1 MAAADKKSTYTAAE
15 VAELIRPLA
24 DSVELLQKENA
35 ELKRKLEHMNEVF
48 ANAQRARFG
57 QSSEKNSYVLHDQ
70 ASFFNE
76 AEKEQAP
83 KVEEPTPDTILIPQ
97 HERKKKRSQAEMLN
111 GLPEEEVLLELP
123 EDQLVCGKCGGKMK
137 PIGKKFLRHE
147 MQIIP
152 KQIKLLAYYA
162 VTYACDSCEKDT
174 GFAHIVTVKPPVPL
188 MKHSL
193 ASPSTVAYIMTQK
206 YVDGLPLARQEKM
219 WAREGISLSRATMAN
234 WVIQCSQSWL
244 KPLYKHMKQELL
256 THSVIHADETVVQVL
271 KEDGKP
277 ATSESRMW
285 LYASAA
291 LIRHQ
296 VRLFEYQP
304 DRSGKRPE
312 AFLKGFTGALVTDG
326 YQGYNLLTQVTHC
339 GCWSHARRKWREAM
353 PEGATVK
360 NSKAAVGFQYC
371 NKLFAQERK
380 CAAYK
385 PKYRQEYRQNKEL
398 PLLEEYYAWLKTIH
412 PEKGSKLEEAVRY
425 SLNQKQQLT
434 ASLSNGEVP
443 ISNNLAENA
452 IRPFTL
458 GRKNWLFCDTTKGA
472 EASAI
477 VYSLVESAK
486 ANGIEPFAYLQHV
499 LVELPYLG
507 KNQSHEELESFM
519 PWAPYVQQEFGVKNS
534 DAYTVNENVVVVFFH
549 PAENGF
555 QHLLPGHGIEQTH
568 FHAGQFNVRRKQID
582 PLAAVDD
589 AFFPGT
595 GFIPDFGLHGSSQCG
610 IQIIVSVPYS

>member
-1 MAAADKKSTYTAAE
+1 MAAAEKKTTYTAAE
-15 VAELIRPLA
+15 VAVLEDTILK
-24 DSVELLQKENA
+24 QKQEID

-57 QSSEKNSYVLHDQ
+57 QSSEQKNYVLGKDQ
-70 ASFFNE
+70 LSLFNE
-76 AEKEQAP
+76 AEKEQDHKA
-83 KVEEPTPDTILIPQ
+83 EEPNPDTVLVAA

-111 GLPEEEVLLELP
+111 HLPEEEVLLEIP
-123 EDQLVCGKCGGKMK
+123 EEQLVCGKCGGKMK

-152 KQIKLLAYYA
+152 KQVKLLAYYA

-174 GFAHIVTVKPPVPL
+174 GFAHITSVKPPVPL

-206 YVDGLPLARQEKM
+206 YVDGLPLARQEKI

-271 KEDGKP
+271 KEEGKP

-291 LIRHQ
+291 LLRHQ
-296 VRLFEYQP
+296 VRIFEYQP

-312 AFLKGFTGALVTDG
+312 SFLRGFAGCLVTDG
-326 YQGYNLLTQVTHC
+326 YAGYNQVQNVTHC
-339 GCWSHARRKWREAM
+339 GCWAHARRKWREAM

-360 NSKAAVGFQYC
+360 TSKAAVGFQYC
-371 NKLFAQERK
+371 NKLFAEERK
-380 CAAYK
+380 CAPNH
-385 PKYRQEYRQNKEL
+385 PKYRQEYRQNREL
-398 PLLEEYYAWLKTIH
+398 PLLEEYYAWLNTVH

-425 SLNQKQQLT
+425 SLNQKQCLM
-434 ASLSNGEVP
+434 AYLDHGEVP

-458 GRKNWLFCDTTKGA
+458 GRKNWLFCDTPKGA

-499 LVELPYLG
+499 LVQLPYLG
-507 KNQSHEELESFM
+507 KTHSHEELETLM
-519 PWAPYVQQEFGVKNS
+519 PWAPYIQQNFEMKNS
-534 DAYTVNENVVVVFFH
+534 DAYTNCY
-549 PAENGF
+549 
-555 QHLLPGHGIEQTH
+555 L
-568 FHAGQFNVRRKQID
+568 D
-582 PLAAVDD
+582 
-589 AFFPGT
+589 
-595 GFIPDFGLHGSSQCG
+595 
-610 IQIIVSVPYS
+610 

>member
-1 MAAADKKSTYTAAE
+1 MAAAKAKTTYTAAE
-15 VAELIRPLA
+15 VAVL
-24 DSVELLQKENA
+24 ENKIQEQQA
-35 ELKRKLEHMNEVF
+35 QIEELKRRLEHMNEVF

-57 QSSEKNSYVLHDQ
+57 QSSEKQNYVLGKDQ
-70 ASFFNE
+70 LSLFNE
-76 AEKEQAP
+76 AEKEQDHKA
-83 KVEEPTPDTILIPQ
+83 EEPTPDTILIPA

-111 GLPEEEVLLELP
+111 HLPEEEVLLEIP
-123 EDQLVCGKCGGKMK
+123 EDERICGKCGGKMK

-162 VTYACDSCEKDT
+162 VTYACDHCEKDT
-174 GFAHIVTVKPPVPL
+174 GFAHMISVKPPVPL

-206 YVDGLPLARQEKM
+206 YVDGLPLARQEKI

-234 WVIQCSQSWL
+234 WVIQCAQTWL

-291 LIRHQ
+291 LLRHQ

-304 DRSGKRPE
+304 DRSGKRAE
-312 AFLKGFTGALVTDG
+312 SFLRGFTGCLVTDG
-326 YQGYNLLTQVTHC
+326 YAGYNLVKDVTHC
-339 GCWSHARRKWREAM
+339 GCWAHARRKWREAM
-353 PEGATVK
+353 PDGATVK
-360 NSKAAVGFQYC
+360 TSKAAVGYQYC
-371 NKLFAQERK
+371 NRLFAEERK
-380 CAAYK
+380 CAVYQ
-385 PKYRQEYRQNKEL
+385 PKYRQEYRQNREL
-398 PLLEEYYAWLKTIH
+398 PILEEYFAWLKTVH

-425 SLNQKQQLT
+425 SLNQKQQLM
-434 ASLSNGEVP
+434 AFLENGEVP

-452 IRPFTL
+452 IRPLTL
-458 GRKNWLFCDTTKGA
+458 GRKNWLFCDTPKGA

-477 VYSLVESAK
+477 VYSMVETAK
-486 ANGIEPFAYLQHV
+486 ANGIEPFTYLQHV

-507 KNQSHEELESFM
+507 KNHSHEELESLM
-519 PWAPYVQQEFGVKNS
+519 PWAPYIQQNFGMNNS
-534 DAYTVNENVVVVFFH
+534 DAYTNTYLN
-549 PAENGF
+549 
-555 QHLLPGHGIEQTH
+555 
-568 FHAGQFNVRRKQID
+568 
-582 PLAAVDD
+582 
-589 AFFPGT
+589 
-595 GFIPDFGLHGSSQCG
+595 
-610 IQIIVSVPYS
+610 

>member
-1 MAAADKKSTYTAAE
+1 MAPEQRKTTYTAAE
-15 VAELIRPLA
+15 VAVLEETILK
-24 DSVELLQKENA
+24 QKAEID

-57 QSSEKNSYVLHDQ
+57 QSSEQKNYVLGKDQ
-70 ASFFNE
+70 LSLFNE
-76 AEKEQAP
+76 AESSQDHKA
-83 KVEEPTPDTILIPQ
+83 EEPNPNTIFVEA
-97 HERKKKRSQAEMLN
+97 HERKKKRSQTEMLN
-111 GLPEEEVLLELP
+111 NLPEEEVLLEIP
-123 EDQLVCGKCGGKMK
+123 EGQLVCGKCGGKMK

-147 MQIIP
+147 MQIVP

-174 GFAHIVTVKPPVPL
+174 GLAHIVSVKPPIPL

-206 YVDGLPLARQEKM
+206 YVDGLPLARQEKI
-219 WAREGISLSRATMAN
+219 WAREGVSLSRATMAN
-234 WVIQCSQSWL
+234 WVIQCSEVWL
-244 KPLYKHMKQELL
+244 KPLYRHMKQELL

-291 LIRHQ
+291 LLRHQ

-312 AFLKGFTGALVTDG
+312 SFLKGFEGALVTDG
-326 YQGYNLLTQVTHC
+326 YAGYNQVQKVTHC
-339 GCWSHARRKWREAM
+339 GCWAHARRKWREAM
-353 PEGATVK
+353 PDGATVK
-360 NSKAAVGFQYC
+360 TSKAAIGFRYC
-371 NKLFAQERK
+371 NQLFAEERK
-380 CAAYK
+380 CVLYK
-385 PKYRQEYRQNKEL
+385 PEYRKEYRQGKEL
-398 PLLEEYYAWLKTIH
+398 PLLEEYFAWLNTVH

-425 SLNQKQQLT
+425 SINQKQQLC
-434 ASLSNGEVP
+434 AFLDKVEVP

-458 GRKNWLFCDTTKGA
+458 GRKNWLFCDTPKGA
-472 EASAI
+472 KASAI

-499 LVELPYLG
+499 LAQLPYLG
-507 KNQSHEELESFM
+507 KSPSHEELETLM
-519 PWAPYVQQEFGVKNS
+519 PWAPDIQQEYKMPNS
-534 DAYTVNENVVVVFFH
+534 DAYEKCY
-549 PAENGF
+549 
-555 QHLLPGHGIEQTH
+555 L
-568 FHAGQFNVRRKQID
+568 D
-582 PLAAVDD
+582 
-589 AFFPGT
+589 
-595 GFIPDFGLHGSSQCG
+595 
-610 IQIIVSVPYS
+610 

>member
-1 MAAADKKSTYTAAE
+1 MVAADNKTTYTAAE
-15 VAELIRPLA
+15 VAVLEDTILK
-24 DSVELLQKENA
+24 QKQEIE

-57 QSSEKNSYVLHDQ
+57 QSSEQKNYVLGKDQ
-70 ASFFNE
+70 LSLFNE
-76 AEKEQAP
+76 AENEQDHKA
-83 KVEEPTPDTILIPQ
+83 EEPNPDTVLIPA

-111 GLPEEEVLLELP
+111 HLPEEEVLLELP
-123 EDQLVCGKCGGKMK
+123 EEQLVCGKCGGKMK

-162 VTYACDSCEKDT
+162 VTYACDKCEKDT
-174 GFAHIVTVKPPVPL
+174 GFAHIASVKPPVPL

-206 YVDGLPLARQEKM
+206 YVDGLPLARQEKI
-219 WAREGISLSRATMAN
+219 WAREGICLSRATMAN
-234 WVIQCSQSWL
+234 WVIQCAQSWL

-291 LIRHQ
+291 LLRHQ

-312 AFLKGFTGALVTDG
+312 AFLKGFDGALVTDG
-326 YQGYNLLTQVTHC
+326 YAGYNQVAKVTHC
-339 GCWSHARRKWREAM
+339 GCWAHARRKWREAM
-353 PEGATVK
+353 PDGATVK
-360 NSKAAVGFQYC
+360 TSKAAVGFQYC

-380 CAAYK
+380 CASYQ
-385 PKYRQEYRQNKEL
+385 PKYRQEYRQNREL
-398 PLLEEYYAWLKTIH
+398 PILEEYFAWLNTVH

-425 SLNQKQQLT
+425 SLNQKQALC
-434 ASLSNGEVP
+434 AYLDNGEVP

-458 GRKNWLFCDTTKGA
+458 GRKNWLFCDTPKGA

-486 ANGIEPFAYLQHV
+486 ANEIEPFAYLQHV
-499 LVELPYLG
+499 LLQLPYLG
-507 KNQSHEELESFM
+507 KSHSHQELESLM
-519 PWAPYVQQEFGVKNS
+519 PWAPDIQQNFKMPNS
-534 DAYTVNENVVVVFFH
+534 NAYTNTY
-549 PAENGF
+549 
-555 QHLLPGHGIEQTH
+555 L
-568 FHAGQFNVRRKQID
+568 D
-582 PLAAVDD
+582 
-589 AFFPGT
+589 
-595 GFIPDFGLHGSSQCG
+595 
-610 IQIIVSVPYS
+610 

>member
-1 MAAADKKSTYTAAE
+1 MAAADKKTTYSAAE
-15 VAELIRPLA
+15 VAVLEDTILK
-24 DSVELLQKENA
+24 QKQEIE

-57 QSSEKNSYVLHDQ
+57 QSSEQKNYVLGKDQ
-70 ASFFNE
+70 LSLFNE
-76 AEKEQAP
+76 AEEAQDHKA
-83 KVEEPTPDTILIPQ
+83 EEPTPDTILIAA

-111 GLPEEEVLLELP
+111 HLPEEEVLLEIP
-123 EDQLVCGKCGGKMK
+123 EEQLVCGKCGGKMK

-174 GFAHIVTVKPPVPL
+174 GFAHIASVKPPVPL

-206 YVDGLPLARQEKM
+206 YVDGLPLARQEKI

-234 WVIQCSQSWL
+234 WVIQCSQTWL

-256 THSVIHADETVVQVL
+256 THCVIHADETVVQVL
-271 KEDGKP
+271 KEDNKP

-291 LIRHQ
+291 LLRRQ
-296 VRLFEYQP
+296 VRIFEYQP

-312 AFLKGFTGALVTDG
+312 SFLRGFTGCLVTDG
-326 YQGYNLLTQVTHC
+326 YAGYNQVQNVTHC
-339 GCWSHARRKWREAM
+339 GCWAHARRKWREAM
-353 PEGATVK
+353 PEGATAK
-360 NSKAAVGFQYC
+360 TSKAAVGFQYC
-371 NKLFAQERK
+371 NKLFAEERK
-380 CAAYK
+380 CAPYQ
-385 PKYRQEYRQNKEL
+385 PKYRKEYRQNREL
-398 PLLEEYYAWLKTIH
+398 PILEEYYAWLKTVH

-425 SLNQKQQLT
+425 SLNQKQHLM
-434 ASLSNGEVP
+434 AYLDNGEVP

-458 GRKNWLFCDTTKGA
+458 GRKNWLFCDTPKGA

-499 LVELPYLG
+499 LVQLPYLG
-507 KNQSHEELESFM
+507 KTHSHTELESLM
-519 PWAPYVQQEFGVKNS
+519 PWAPYIQQNFAMKNS
-534 DAYTVNENVVVVFFH
+534 DAYTNTYLN
-549 PAENGF
+549 
-555 QHLLPGHGIEQTH
+555 
-568 FHAGQFNVRRKQID
+568 
-582 PLAAVDD
+582 
-589 AFFPGT
+589 
-595 GFIPDFGLHGSSQCG
+595 
-610 IQIIVSVPYS
+610 

>member
-1 MAAADKKSTYTAAE
+1 MASEQQKTTYTAAE
-15 VAELIRPLA
+15 VAVLEETILK
-24 DSVELLQKENA
+24 QKAEID
-35 ELKRKLEHMNEVF
+35 ELKRKLEHMNEAF

-57 QSSEKNSYVLHDQ
+57 QSSEKNTYVLQ
-70 ASFFNE
+70 EQTSLFNE
-76 AEKEQAP
+76 AESSQDHKA
-83 KVEEPTPDTILIPQ
+83 EEPKPDTIYVEA
-97 HERKKKRSQAEMLN
+97 HARKKKRSQAEMMN
-111 GLPEEEVLLELP
+111 HLPEEEVLLEVP
-123 EDQLVCGKCGGKMK
+123 EDQLVCSKCGGKMK

-162 VTYACDSCEKDT
+162 VTYACDRCEKDT
-174 GFAHIVTVKPPVPL
+174 GFAHIVSVKPPVPL

-234 WVIQCSQSWL
+234 WVIQCSEIWL
-244 KPLYKHMKQELL
+244 KPLYRHMKQELL

-271 KEDGKP
+271 KEDNKP

-291 LIRHQ
+291 LLKHQ

-312 AFLKGFTGALVTDG
+312 SFLRGFTGWLVTDG
-326 YQGYNLLTQVTHC
+326 YAGYNQVQKVTHC
-339 GCWSHARRKWREAM
+339 GCWAHARRKWREAM
-353 PEGATVK
+353 PDGATVK
-360 NSKAAVGFQYC
+360 TSKAAIGFRYC
-371 NKLFAQERK
+371 NKLFAEERK
-380 CAAYK
+380 CVLYK
-385 PKYRQEYRQNKEL
+385 PEYRKEYRQNREL
-398 PLLEEYYAWLKTIH
+398 PLLEEYFAWLNTVH

-425 SLNQKQQLT
+425 SINQKQQLC
-434 ASLSNGEVP
+434 AFLDKAEVP

-458 GRKNWLFCDTTKGA
+458 GRKNWLFCDTPKGA
-472 EASAI
+472 EASAV

-499 LVELPYLG
+499 LVQLPYFG
-507 KNQSHEELESFM
+507 KSPSHEELEALM
-519 PWAPYVQQEFGVKNS
+519 PWAPDIQQDHKIPNS
-534 DAYTVNENVVVVFFH
+534 DAHTKCY
-549 PAENGF
+549 
-555 QHLLPGHGIEQTH
+555 L
-568 FHAGQFNVRRKQID
+568 D
-582 PLAAVDD
+582 
-589 AFFPGT
+589 
-595 GFIPDFGLHGSSQCG
+595 
-610 IQIIVSVPYS
+610 

>member
-1 MAAADKKSTYTAAE
+1 MTAADKKTTYSAAE
-15 VAELIRPLA
+15 VAVLEDTILK
-24 DSVELLQKENA
+24 QKQEIE

-57 QSSEKNSYVLHDQ
+57 QSSEQKSYVLGKDQ
-70 ASFFNE
+70 LSLFNE
-76 AEKEQAP
+76 AEEASDHKA
-83 KVEEPTPDTILIPQ
+83 EEPTPDTILIAA

-111 GLPEEEVLLELP
+111 HLPEEEVLLEVP
-123 EDQLVCGKCGGKMK
+123 EEQLVCGKCGGKMK

-174 GFAHIVTVKPPVPL
+174 GFAHIVSVKPPVPL

-206 YVDGLPLARQEKM
+206 YVDGLPLARQEKI

-234 WVIQCSQSWL
+234 WIIQCSQSWL

-277 ATSESRMW
+277 AASESRMW

-291 LIRHQ
+291 LLRRQ
-296 VRLFEYQP
+296 VRIFEYQP

-312 AFLKGFTGALVTDG
+312 SFLKGFEGALVTDG
-326 YQGYNLLTQVTHC
+326 YTGYNQVAKVTHC
-339 GCWSHARRKWREAM
+339 GCWAHARRKWREAM

-360 NSKAAVGFQYC
+360 TSKAAVGFQYC
-371 NKLFAQERK
+371 NKLFAEERK
-380 CAAYK
+380 CAPYQ
-385 PKYRQEYRQNKEL
+385 PKYRQEYRQNREL
-398 PLLEEYYAWLKTIH
+398 PILEEYYAWLNTVH

-425 SLNQKQQLT
+425 SLNQKQRLM
-434 ASLSNGEVP
+434 AYLDNGEVP

-458 GRKNWLFCDTTKGA
+458 GRKNWLFCDTPKGA

-499 LVELPYLG
+499 LVQLPYLG
-507 KNQSHEELESFM
+507 KSHSHEELESLM
-519 PWAPYVQQEFGVKNS
+519 PWAPYIQQNFAMKNS
-534 DAYTVNENVVVVFFH
+534 DAYVNTYLN
-549 PAENGF
+549 
-555 QHLLPGHGIEQTH
+555 
-568 FHAGQFNVRRKQID
+568 
-582 PLAAVDD
+582 
-589 AFFPGT
+589 
-595 GFIPDFGLHGSSQCG
+595 
-610 IQIIVSVPYS
+610 

>member
-1 MAAADKKSTYTAAE
+1 MAAKQQKTTYTAAE
-15 VAELIRPLA
+15 VAVL
-24 DSVELLQKENA
+24 ENKIQEQQA
-35 ELKRKLEHMNEVF
+35 QIEELKRKLEHMNEVF

-57 QSSEKNSYVLHDQ
+57 QSSEQKSYVLGKDQ
-70 ASFFNE
+70 LSLFNE
-76 AEKEQAP
+76 AEEAQDHKA
-83 KVEEPTPDTILIPQ
+83 EEPTSDTVLIAA

-111 GLPEEEVLLELP
+111 QLPEEEVLLEIP
-123 EDQLVCGKCGGKMK
+123 EEQLVCGKCGGKMK

-174 GFAHIVTVKPPVPL
+174 GFAHITSVKPPVPL

-206 YVDGLPLARQEKM
+206 YVDGLPLARQEKI

-271 KEDGKP
+271 KEEGKP

-291 LIRHQ
+291 LLRHQ
-296 VRLFEYQP
+296 VRIFEYQP

-312 AFLKGFTGALVTDG
+312 SFLRGFAGCLVTDG
-326 YQGYNLLTQVTHC
+326 YAGYNQVQNVTHC
-339 GCWSHARRKWREAM
+339 GCWAHARRKWREAM

-360 NSKAAVGFQYC
+360 TSKAAVGFQYC
-371 NKLFAQERK
+371 NKLFAEERK
-380 CAAYK
+380 CAPNH
-385 PKYRQEYRQNKEL
+385 PKYRQEYRQNREL
-398 PLLEEYYAWLKTIH
+398 PLLEEYYAWLNTVH

-425 SLNQKQQLT
+425 SLNQKQCLM
-434 ASLSNGEVP
+434 AYLDHGEVP

-458 GRKNWLFCDTTKGA
+458 GRKNWLFCDTPKGA

-486 ANGIEPFAYLQHV
+486 ANGVEPFAYLQHV
-499 LVELPYLG
+499 LVQLPYLG
-507 KNQSHEELESFM
+507 KTHSHEELETLM
-519 PWAPYVQQEFGVKNS
+519 PWAPYIQQNFEMKNS
-534 DAYTVNENVVVVFFH
+534 DAYTNCY
-549 PAENGF
+549 
-555 QHLLPGHGIEQTH
+555 L
-568 FHAGQFNVRRKQID
+568 D
-582 PLAAVDD
+582 
-589 AFFPGT
+589 
-595 GFIPDFGLHGSSQCG
+595 
-610 IQIIVSVPYS
+610 

>member
-1 MAAADKKSTYTAAE
+1 MAAKQQKTTYTAAE
-15 VAELIRPLA
+15 VAVL
-24 DSVELLQKENA
+24 ENKIQEQQA
-35 ELKRKLEHMNEVF
+35 QIEELKRKLEHMNEVF

-57 QSSEKNSYVLHDQ
+57 QSSEQKSYVLGKDQ
-70 ASFFNE
+70 LSLFNE
-76 AEKEQAP
+76 AEEAQDHKA
-83 KVEEPTPDTILIPQ
+83 EEPTSDTILIAA

-111 GLPEEEVLLELP
+111 HLPEEEVLLEIP
-123 EDQLVCGKCGGKMK
+123 EEQLVCGKCGGKMK

-152 KQIKLLAYYA
+152 KQVKLLAYYA

-174 GFAHIVTVKPPVPL
+174 GFAHITAVKPPVPL

-193 ASPSTVAYIMTQK
+193 ASASTVAYIMTQK
-206 YVDGLPLARQEKM
+206 YVDGLPLARQEKI

-271 KEDGKP
+271 KEEGKP

-291 LIRHQ
+291 LLRHQ
-296 VRLFEYQP
+296 VRIFEYQP

-312 AFLKGFTGALVTDG
+312 SFLRGFAGCLVTDG
-326 YQGYNLLTQVTHC
+326 YAGYNQVQNVTHC
-339 GCWSHARRKWREAM
+339 GCWAHARRKWREAM

-360 NSKAAVGFQYC
+360 TSKAAVGFQYC
-371 NKLFAQERK
+371 NKLFAEERK
-380 CAAYK
+380 CAPYQ
-385 PKYRQEYRQNKEL
+385 PKYRQEYRQNREL
-398 PLLEEYYAWLKTIH
+398 PLLEEYYAWLNTVH

-425 SLNQKQQLT
+425 SLNQKQRLM
-434 ASLSNGEVP
+434 AYLDHGEVP

-458 GRKNWLFCDTTKGA
+458 GRKNWLFCDTPKGA

-486 ANGIEPFAYLQHV
+486 ANGVEPFAYLQHV
-499 LVELPYLG
+499 LVQLPYLG
-507 KNQSHEELESFM
+507 KTHSHEELETLM
-519 PWAPYVQQEFGVKNS
+519 PWAPYIQQNFAMKNS
-534 DAYTVNENVVVVFFH
+534 NAYTNCY
-549 PAENGF
+549 
-555 QHLLPGHGIEQTH
+555 L
-568 FHAGQFNVRRKQID
+568 D
-582 PLAAVDD
+582 
-589 AFFPGT
+589 
-595 GFIPDFGLHGSSQCG
+595 
-610 IQIIVSVPYS
+610 

>member
-1 MAAADKKSTYTAAE
+1 MAAADKKTTYTAAE
-15 VAELIRPLA
+15 VAVLEDTILKQRQEI
-24 DSVELLQKENA
+24 D

-57 QSSEKNSYVLHDQ
+57 QSSEQKNYVLGKDQ
-70 ASFFNE
+70 LSLFNE
-76 AEKEQAP
+76 AEEAQNHKT
-83 KVEEPTPDTILIPQ
+83 EEPTPDTVLIAA

-111 GLPEEEVLLELP
+111 HLPEEEVLLELP
-123 EDQLVCGKCGGKMK
+123 EEQLVCGKCGGKMK

-162 VTYACDSCEKDT
+162 VTYACDNCEKDT
-174 GFAHIVTVKPPVPL
+174 GFAHIVSVKPPVPL

-206 YVDGLPLARQEKM
+206 YVDGLPLARQEKI
-219 WAREGISLSRATMAN
+219 WDREGISLSRATMAN
-234 WVIQCSQSWL
+234 WVIQCSQTWL

-271 KEDGKP
+271 KEDNKP

-291 LIRHQ
+291 LLRHQ
-296 VRLFEYQP
+296 VRIFEYQP

-312 AFLKGFTGALVTDG
+312 SFLRGFTGCLVTDG
-326 YQGYNLLTQVTHC
+326 YTGYNQVQNVTHC
-339 GCWSHARRKWREAM
+339 GCWAHARRKWREAM
-353 PEGATVK
+353 PDGATVK
-360 NSKAAVGFQYC
+360 TSKAAVGFQYC
-371 NKLFAQERK
+371 NKLFAEERK
-380 CAAYK
+380 CAPYQ
-385 PKYRQEYRQNKEL
+385 PKHRHEYRQNREL
-398 PLLEEYYAWLKTIH
+398 PILEEYYAWLKTVH

-425 SLNQKQQLT
+425 SLNQKQQLM
-434 ASLSNGEVP
+434 AFLDNGEVP

-458 GRKNWLFCDTTKGA
+458 GRKNWLFCDTPKGA

-499 LVELPYLG
+499 LVQLPYLG
-507 KNQSHEELESFM
+507 KSHSHEELESLM
-519 PWAPYVQQEFGVKNS
+519 PWAPYIQQNFAMKNS
-534 DAYTVNENVVVVFFH
+534 NAYTNTYLN
-549 PAENGF
+549 
-555 QHLLPGHGIEQTH
+555 
-568 FHAGQFNVRRKQID
+568 
-582 PLAAVDD
+582 
-589 AFFPGT
+589 
-595 GFIPDFGLHGSSQCG
+595 
-610 IQIIVSVPYS
+610 

>member
-1 MAAADKKSTYTAAE
+1 MTAADKKTTYSAAE
-15 VAELIRPLA
+15 VAVLESTIQA
-24 DSVELLQKENA
+24 QQSQIQAQQAQID

-48 ANAQRARFG
+48 ANAQRVRFG
-57 QSSEKNSYVLHDQ
+57 QSSEQKNYVLGKEQ
-70 ASFFNE
+70 LSLFNE
-76 AEKEQAP
+76 AEETQDHKA
-83 KVEEPTPDTILIPQ
+83 EEPNPDTILIAA

-111 GLPEEEVLLELP
+111 HLPEEEVLLEIP
-123 EDQLVCGKCGGKMK
+123 EEQLVCGKCGGKMK

-152 KQIKLLAYYA
+152 KQVKLLAYYT

-174 GFAHIVTVKPPVPL
+174 GFAHVVSVKPPVPL

-206 YVDGLPLARQEKM
+206 YVDGLPLARQEKI

-234 WVIQCSQSWL
+234 WVIQCSQTWL

-291 LIRHQ
+291 LLRHQ
-296 VRLFEYQP
+296 VRIFEYQP

-312 AFLKGFTGALVTDG
+312 SFLKGFTGYLVTDG
-326 YQGYNLLTQVTHC
+326 YSGYNQVAKVTHC
-339 GCWSHARRKWREAM
+339 GCWAHARRKWREAM
-353 PEGATVK
+353 PEGATGK
-360 NSKAAVGFQYC
+360 TSKAAVGFQYC
-371 NKLFAQERK
+371 NKLFTEERK
-380 CAAYK
+380 CVPYQ
-385 PKYRQEYRQNKEL
+385 PKYRQEYRQNREL
-398 PLLEEYYAWLKTIH
+398 PILEEYYAWLNTVH

-425 SLNQKQQLT
+425 SLNQKQHLM
-434 ASLSNGEVP
+434 AYLDNGEVP

-458 GRKNWLFCDTTKGA
+458 GRKNWLFCDTPKGA

-486 ANGIEPFAYLQHV
+486 AKGIEPFAYLQHV
-499 LVELPYLG
+499 LVQLPYFG
-507 KNQSHEELESFM
+507 KNHSHKELESLM
-519 PWAPYVQQEFGVKNS
+519 PWAPYIQERFKMKNS
-534 DAYTVNENVVVVFFH
+534 DAYTNTYL
-549 PAENGF
+549 G
-555 QHLLPGHGIEQTH
+555 
-568 FHAGQFNVRRKQID
+568 
-582 PLAAVDD
+582 
-589 AFFPGT
+589 
-595 GFIPDFGLHGSSQCG
+595 
-610 IQIIVSVPYS
+610 